1 MQLNRPKRRSNYE
14 QFRHLRYLLAGN
26 ARGQEC
32 DRQRSAIVSGVRE
45 LVEKH
50 GGEIS
55 GASNEDEMTVLDMI
69 EQHEDFADYIADD
82 ARAKAKEV
90 HAKAAN

>member
-1 MQLNRPKRRSNYE
+1 M
-14 QFRHLRYLLAGN
+14 
-26 ARGQEC
+26 
-32 DRQRSAIVSGVRE
+32 
-45 LVEKH
+45 VEKH

>member
-1 MQLNRPKRRSNYE
+1 MNEKNYFTYDSTVDREAPLNVTYVICLPE
-14 QFRHLRYLLAGN
+14 T
-26 ARGQEC
+26 QEA
-32 DRQRSAIVSGVRE
+32 RSAIVSGVRE

>member
-1 MQLNRPKRRSNYE
+1 MSNFVTYVIRLPE
-14 QFRHLRYLLAGN
+14 T
-26 ARGQEC
+26 QEV
-32 DRQRSAIVSGVRE
+32 RSAIVSGVRE

-82 ARAKAKEV
+82 ARAKAKEL